1 LVLSLTGILLAAFL
15 PTFAR
20 HVKTSKLAEATE
32 QLAAL
37 QQRASAYYAAER
49 TVGGQRVR
57 GCLPDG
63 AGPFPLTPSSEPV
76 LVDFAS
82 DEGGAATWRALGQST
97 PAMLR
102 YSYEIAVPEP
112 GCQQRPA
119 RPAITLR
126 AHGDLDGDGT
136 QSLLERV
143 AVPGPDGLVPTGTL
157 RILSR
162 IE

>member
-1 LVLSLTGILLAAFL
+1 
-15 PTFAR
+15 
-20 HVKTSKLAEATE
+20 
-32 QLAAL
+32 
-37 QQRASAYYAAER
+37 
-49 TVGGQRVR
+49 
-57 GCLPDG
+57 
-63 AGPFPLTPSSEPV
+63 
-76 LVDFAS
+76 
-82 DEGGAATWRALGQST
+82 
-97 PAMLR
+97 
-102 YSYEIAVPEP
+102 VPEP

-157 RILSR
+157 RIVSR